1 MLFGV
6 QHLNRINYR
15 KGDLEMS
22 KTKKYLVNL
31 VLPNSGDSK
40 STKAYRDALGNLGYN
55 RYQQAGSVGG
65 TSGRSTSVIAGTI
78 ERK

>member
-1 MLFGV
+1 MASVKELS
-6 QHLNRINYR
+6 
-15 KGDLEMS
+15 KGDGIMS
-22 KTKKYLVNL
+22 KTKSYLVNL

-40 STKAYRDALGNLGYN
+40 STKAYRETLGNLGYN

-78 ERK
+78 VRK